1 MTTKIPVE
9 LSSTPS
15 ISDSGNATAITIDS
29 SEQVGIGITSPQSQ
43 LHIGGTTPTI
53 TIGDGDA
60 EDTKIIF
67 DGNNYDFHVGL
78 DDTYSA
84 LIIGD
89 GSTLGTNPL
98 AVFRQDD
105 IVTFG
110 SIASDPMGLAM
121 PGFKVILDTTGSNA
135 SLQLNGNQAS
145 RIDMGVANSRKSVIY
160 SDSSNFLEIA
170 RNTNHPIV
178 FKTNTTERMRITG
191 AGDIGIGTSNPSGRF
206 EVAGGTASTGVQSYF
221 SVSAGYTNPAAANVS
236 HPSGA
241 KIILWDD
248 SSTPQKSSI
257 GMDGNADIWFNN
269 SGAQSGGFT
278 FYTGN
283 GASATPEA
291 RLTIKKAG
299 NIGIGTTSPSEKLE
313 VNGTV
318 KATAFEGDGSALTN
332 VSGGGKLLQV
342 VSTTKSDTWSSSLT
356 GQYQDITG
364 FNATITPSSTSSK
377 ILVNF
382 HTNGGNNSLVK
393 FRIVRGTTAIGIGAN
408 TNVGSR
414 TRATTGGHTHA
425 LDANRAI
432 NASMTFLDTP
442 STTSATTYKIQAF
455 IYAGVHYVNRTYND
469 TNANYTGRTIST
481 ITLMEIES

>member
-43 LHIGGTTPTI
+43 LHIGGSTPTI
-53 TIGDGDA
+53 TIGDGDG

-67 DGNNYDFHVGL
+67 DGNVQDYYVGL
-78 DDTYSA
+78 DDTYD
-84 LIIGD
+84 IFVIGN
-89 GSTLGTNPL
+89 GSTIGTNPFVTFNQGTST
-98 AVFRQDD
+98 A
-105 IVTFG
+105 TFG
-110 SIASDPMGLAM
+110 SVNADPMALSMA
-121 PGFKVILDTTGSNA
+121 GFKVIIDTTATNA
-135 SLQLNGNQAS
+135 SLQMNGNLGT
-145 RIDMGVANSRKSVIY
+145 RIDMGIAGARKSVIY
-160 SDSSNFLEIA
+160 SDANNFLEIA
-170 RNTNHPIV
+170 RQTNHPMV
-178 FKTNTTERMRITG
+178 LKTNSTERMRI
-191 AGDIGIGTSNPSGRF
+191 
-206 EVAGGTASTGVQSYF
+206 
-221 SVSAGYTNPAAANVS
+221 
-236 HPSGA
+236 
-241 KIILWDD
+241 L
-248 SSTPQKSSI
+248 
-257 GMDGNADIWFNN
+257 
-269 SGAQSGGFT
+269 
-278 FYTGN
+278 N
-283 GASATPEA
+283 G
-291 RLTIKKAG
+291 G
-299 NIGIGTTSPSEKLE
+299 NIGIGTSSPSEKLE